1 MSFLPVIIHSSN
13 RAGLKTIAPDI
24 MGQLLCKVF
33 FIFIISF
40 CLSFIMTDQV
50 FAQTGS
56 SYYNPRDETFKLL
69 GLKRA
74 KEEYEKASKE
84 LERVKALFQEGH
96 KSQRD
101 LDDAQENYSN

>member
-1 MSFLPVIIHSSN
+1 
-13 RAGLKTIAPDI
+13 
-24 MGQLLCKVF
+24 
-33 FIFIISF
+33 
-40 CLSFIMTDQV
+40 MTDQV

-101 LDDAQENYSN
+101 LDDAQEHYSNKEVNYQQNILSVIFESQYITI